1 MIDGC
6 TYARMDLPLTGLISV
21 NNIKIMKNAGVNQ
34 QDGTIRGLKVTL
46 FTRFT
51 GSRRRC
57 GAALLERYHF
67 IVNRHENG
75 RKYADADERK
85 PYEINISARFRY
97 LV

>member
-75 RKYADADERK
+75 CKYADADERN
-85 PYEINISARFRY
+85 PHNINT
-97 LV
+97 